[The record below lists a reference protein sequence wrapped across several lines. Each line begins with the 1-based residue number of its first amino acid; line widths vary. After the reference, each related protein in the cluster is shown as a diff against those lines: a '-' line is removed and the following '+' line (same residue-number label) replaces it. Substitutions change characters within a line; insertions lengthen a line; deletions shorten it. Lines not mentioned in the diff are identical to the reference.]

1 MDDDDQAPTTK
12 GAFSFFQQADE
23 TGGAAGGPSRG
34 RPPTSPGATGTPKS
48 STGGGLF
55 FMPDI
60 QLNPTKGVIGDFVC
74 MVNNSVRLEVRDL
87 YRILQS
93 CEARKLQLG
102 PTDMELLFAW
112 FEEFEILCVD
122 LFEME
127 EDLLF
132 AFIERNDHLSRYDRV
147 WSGEGDKLKGALCE
161 AKRTLAKGTIT
172 SAFARFNDLEDEFCG
187 RPTAQVFPALAP
199 AAEQLASAILSFV
212 ALKDQELP
220 PALQTRFSEKEIRA
234 QEKKYWAETKV
245 MEHSDV
251 ILSLATRSLT
261 PDERVRWKARALPSR
276 AAILGLRTSGAELYA
291 RFERCHLAF
300 VTESEELVETAKAE
314 RAKLIEASKL
324 ANGAVADRENF
335 SSVIEL
341 QLAKIK
347 EDSEAAAAKAARRKL
362 GPLRALKSP
371 RSAVD
376 GAGSTPASPMDDA
389 AVEELMSPVSE
400 VDSPTAPSAR
410 RSCVCCRAAARARA
424 MSPQRMCLASQRAP
438 TSLGGA
444 APSRQYSCR
453 RHHPT
458 GTLSTCPHCRCRR
471 ASQRGSRRQRRAG
484 DRDSLAASPR
494 RSWPQQQTSCR
505 GRRSIVGF
513 LSLFS
518 VTGSPV
524 SGWY

>member
-1 MDDDDQAPTTK
+1 MEDDGQAPTTK
-12 GAFSFFQQADE
+12 GAFAFFQQAE
-23 TGGAAGGPSRG
+23 EPGGGPSRG
-34 RPPTSPGATGTPKS
+34 HPPAGGAAGLTGSGKS
-48 STGGGLF
+48 SVRGGGGMF
-55 FMPDI
+55 RMPDI
-60 QLNPTKGVIGDFVC
+60 KLNPTKGVIGDFVA

-93 CEARKLQLG
+93 CEARKLHLG
-102 PTDMELLFAW
+102 PSDMELLFAW

-172 SAFARFNDLEDEFCG
+172 AAFSKFNDLEDEFCG
-187 RPTAQVFPALAP
+187 RPVAQVFPSLAP
-199 AAEQLASAILSFV
+199 VAEELANAVLSFV

-234 QEKKYWAETKV
+234 QEKKYWAEAKV

-251 ILSLATRSLT
+251 ILSLATRSMT
-261 PDERVRWKARALPSR
+261 PDERARWKSRASPSR

-300 VTESEELVETAKAE
+300 VTESEELVEVAKAE
-314 RAKLIEASKL
+314 RAKLIEASQV
-324 ANGAVADRENF
+324 ANGAAADRENL

-371 RSAVD
+371 KSD
-376 GAGSTPASPMDDA
+376 AGEAAGESTPASPDGPG

-400 VDSPTAPSAR
+400 VDSPTAPVGSALTR
-410 RSCVCCRAAARARA
+410 VLSGRKSKPDAAIAATGRKPKAPEKSRWSRSKSTVY
-424 MSPQRMCLASQRAP
+424 LP
-438 TSLGGA
+438 TS
-444 APSRQYSCR
+444 
-453 RHHPT
+453 PT
-458 GTLSTCPHCRCRR
+458 NGEFEYLSP
-471 ASQRGSRRQRRAG
+471 
-484 DRDSLAASPR
+484 
-494 RSWPQQQTSCR
+494 
-505 GRRSIVGF
+505 
-513 LSLFS
+513 LSLTSGIPEGTPASSQGKRSRLFGGKS
-518 VTGSPV
+518 KKELSPKAD
-524 SGWY
+524 

>member
-1 MDDDDQAPTTK
+1 VFTMDDDGQAPTTK

-23 TGGAAGGPSRG
+23 AGGAAGGPNRG
-34 RPPTSPGATGTPKS
+34 RPPSTPNATDTSKS

-55 FMPDI
+55 VMPDI

-187 RPTAQVFPALAP
+187 RPAAQVFPALAP
-199 AAEQLASAILSFV
+199 ATEELASAILSFV

-251 ILSLATRSLT
+251 ILSLATRSMT
-261 PDERVRWKARALPSR
+261 PDERARWKARAAPSR

-300 VTESEELVETAKAE
+300 VTESEELVETSKAE
-314 RAKLIEASKL
+314 RAKLIEASKS
-324 ANGAVADRENF
+324 ANGAVADRENLA
-335 SSVIEL
+335 SVIEL

-371 RSAVD
+371 RSAAD
-376 GAGSTPASPMDDA
+376 GVGSTPASPVDGA

-400 VDSPTAPSAR
+400 VDSPTAPVGSALVR
-410 RSCVCCRAAARARA
+410 VLSGGRKSKGDVPPTPAPRKSKGPEKSRWSRSKSTVF
-424 MSPQRMCLASQRAP
+424 MP
-438 TSLGGA
+438 TS
-444 APSRQYSCR
+444 
-453 RHHPT
+453 PT
-458 GTLSTCPHCRCRR
+458 NGEFEYLSPL
-471 ASQRGSRRQRRAG
+471 SLSAG
-484 DRDSLAASPR
+484 VPEGQ
-494 RSWPQQQTSCR
+494 PQSTQ
-505 GRRSIVGF
+505 GRRSR
-513 LSLFS
+513 LFGGKS
-518 VTGSPV
+518 KKELAPTAD
-524 SGWY
+524 

>member
-1 MDDDDQAPTTK
+1 MEDDRQAPTTK
-12 GAFSFFQQADE
+12 GAFAFFQQAE
-23 TGGAAGGPSRG
+23 EPGGGPSRAHPAAGG
-34 RPPTSPGATGTPKS
+34 RGGIAGSGKS
-48 STGGGLF
+48 SVSGGGGGGMF
-55 FMPDI
+55 RMPDI
-60 QLNPTKGVIGDFVC
+60 QLNATKGVIGDFVA

-93 CEARKLQLG
+93 CEARKLHLG
-102 PTDMELLFAW
+102 PSDMDLLFAW

-172 SAFARFNDLEDEFCG
+172 AAFSKFNDLEDEFCG
-187 RPTAQVFPALAP
+187 RPVAQVFPSLAP
-199 AAEQLASAILSFV
+199 VTEELTTAVLSFV

-234 QEKKYWAETKV
+234 QEKKYWAEAKV

-251 ILSLATRSLT
+251 ILSLATRSMT
-261 PDERVRWKARALPSR
+261 PDERARWKSRALPSR

-291 RFERCHLAF
+291 RFERCHQAF
-300 VTESEELVETAKAE
+300 VIESEELVEVAKAE

-324 ANGAVADRENF
+324 ANGAAADRENL

-347 EDSEAAAAKAARRKL
+347 EDAEAAAAKAARRKL

-371 RSAVD
+371 KSEA
-376 GAGSTPASPMDDA
+376 GEAAAGSTPASPDGAGA
-389 AVEELMSPVSE
+389 AVEELLSPVSE
-400 VDSPTAPSAR
+400 VASPTAPVGSALTR
-410 RSCVCCRAAARARA
+410 ALSVRKSKPDVASVAAGRKPKAPEKSRWSRSKSTVF
-424 MSPQRMCLASQRAP
+424 MP
-438 TSLGGA
+438 TS
-444 APSRQYSCR
+444 
-453 RHHPT
+453 PT
-458 GTLSTCPHCRCRR
+458 NGEFEYLSP
-471 ASQRGSRRQRRAG
+471 
-484 DRDSLAASPR
+484 
-494 RSWPQQQTSCR
+494 
-505 GRRSIVGF
+505 
-513 LSLFS
+513 LSLT
-518 VTGSPV
+518 TGVPEGAPASSQGKRSRLFGGKSKKDLSPTAD
-524 SGWY
+524 